1 MKSETPIKHLVA
13 PHQGSAS
20 EISLSFRSGAEADST
35 SATNFSEGDAMHSTS
50 AYLKTE
56 FSGRRHASRLP
67 LVVRTVEDV
76 KVLRNNSRAVRRLPA
91 GGVIVAFEGLDED
104 IAQTLKASSAA
115 YIRSCGC
122 GEGGAFALIAFIGVL
137 VFFTIRIVS
146 RGVSWSDLGLLAGGL
161 LLAVLAGGLGKVIG
175 LTIARLRFK
184 RSCDA
189 VISRMQ

>member
-1 MKSETPIKHLVA
+1 MKAINAAKALHEVLHSTAAGPMGNEMD
-13 PHQGSAS
+13 
-20 EISLSFRSGAEADST
+20 SLARHTRFDI
-35 SATNFSEGDAMHSTS
+35 SATRQA
-50 AYLKTE
+50 
-56 FSGRRHASRLP
+56 RVSRLP

-91 GGVIVAFEGLDED
+91 GGVIIAFEGLDED

-122 GEGGAFALIAFIGVL
+122 GEGGVFALIAFIGVL
-137 VFFTIRIVS
+137 VFLTIRIVS